1 MPPPRKKTLHLIGV
15 LNDKYV
21 QCKRPSCLKRSFL
34 VSGQG
39 MPSPGVSSSICCSAA
54 ASHGCWLADLEL
66 HVADVT
72 VELSVSYSDFG
83 ASLRSAEVGLAVETL
98 KTAQM
103 ITEPEGLDD
112 HGCSFSQ
119 RGVTECTDFLATH

>member
-1 MPPPRKKTLHLIGV
+1 ML
-15 LNDKYV
+15 
-21 QCKRPSCLKRSFL
+21 
-34 VSGQG
+34 
-39 MPSPGVSSSICCSAA
+39 SPEVSSSICCSAA
-54 ASHGCWLADLEL
+54 ASHGCWLAGLEL

-72 VELSVSYSDFG
+72 EELSVSYSDFG
-83 ASLRSAEVGLAVETL
+83 AGFRAAEVGLAVETL

-119 RGVTECTDFLATH
+119 RGATVRTDFLATH